1 MNQPPPTPNA
11 APPIHESVIADLR
24 ERAEAGRAQYGTYL
38 QPHNGRDSLRDWYEE
53 LLDAAQYAKQAM
65 MERDAIRSTISN
77 LWRDELLR
85 SMHRRI
91 HSDIC
96 GETCCNE
103 CVAYQEIFKHR
114 IVGGTES

>member
-1 MNQPPPTPNA
+1 MTQPPPTPND
-11 APPIHESVIADLR
+11 APPIHEAVIADLR
-24 ERAEAGRAQYGTYL
+24 SRAEAGRAQYGTYL
-38 QPHNGRDSLRDWYEE
+38 QPFNGRDSLRDLYEE

-65 MERDAIRSTISN
+65 IEREAIRSANSN

-96 GETCCNE
+96 GETCCTE
-103 CVAYQEIFKHR
+103 CIAYREIFKHR
-114 IVGGTES
+114 TIGGTES